1 MRGIAKGQKIHLF
14 IIPEVRAL
22 VARELRSAS
31 IPVAKDDDA
40 KLMLQN
46 VAYWL
51 LINSMRTERIQYNQ
65 LCVQNVSNVWRKEAY
80 KSLFGA
86 CDTFTAM
93 RPLRDLKLIKAI
105 GVFKEDVDYD
115 IEHGVPKL
123 VDFGTELRHML
134 IENDMFVQDIA
145 AKEVCLSV
153 ACFCWC
159 STPHTRMVCR
169 WL

>member
-22 VARELRSAS
+22 VGRELRSAA
-31 IPVAKDDDA
+31 IPVAKDQEI

-80 KSLFGA
+80 KTLFDA
-86 CDTFTAM
+86 CNTFTAM

-115 IEHGVPKL
+115 IEHGVPQL
-123 VDFGTELRHML
+123 VDFGTELRRML
-134 IENDMFVQDIA
+134 GDNSMFIKNDA
-145 AKEVCLSV
+145 AKEV
-153 ACFCWC
+153 
-159 STPHTRMVCR
+159 
-169 WL
+169 